1 MIPLIAKRFKPHPGR
16 ILQWNCKLGCITLFA
31 RDVDEAMK
39 AYLVFFAK
47 FDEIG
52 FYKNGLNLNEDE
64 VVWLKEARE
73 GDGAAAYWLLSC
85 REDFE
90 YESIETLFAETP

>member
-1 MIPLIAKRFKPHPGR
+1 MIPLIARRFKPNPGR
-16 ILQWNCKLGCITLFA
+16 ILSWDCKLGCITLFA

-39 AYLVFFAK
+39 AYLVFFAQ
-47 FDEIG
+47 FDKLG
-52 FYKNGLNLNEDE
+52 YYRDGLNEDE
-64 VVWLKEARE
+64 AVWYKEAKE

-90 YESIETLFAETP
+90 YEGIETLFAETP